1 MTAARAAPRARA
13 ARRRPRPARPA
24 ARGFTLLEVMVALA
38 ILAAAMLA
46 ASELTS
52 SALRNHERAVHLET
66 ATLLARGKLAALQDT
81 YDREGFREF
90 DQTDEGTF
98 DREGHPEVS
107 WKLEV
112 VKPKI
117 DLGAKQIL
125 ALFAGATGKEGDQL
139 DLSALLSPGADLS
152 GDTGAGLEAAFP
164 GGAAAVGPLQ
174 TQLVVIGE
182 QLKKGLR
189 EVRLAVS
196 WKDGKREESFTVVTH
211 ILAFP
216 KAITPSGP

>member
-1 MTAARAAPRARA
+1 VSTARDTPVTPTPG
-13 ARRRPRPARPA
+13 RPAGAARPA
-24 ARGFTLLEVMVALA
+24 AGGFTLLEVMVALA

-52 SALRNHERAVHLET
+52 TALRNHERAVHLET

-81 YDREGFREF
+81 YDREGFRDF

-98 DREGHPEVS
+98 DREGHPEVR
-107 WKLEV
+107 WKVEV

-125 ALFAGATGKEGDQL
+125 ALFAGATGKEGDNL
-139 DLSALLSPGADLS
+139 DLSAILAPGADLS
-152 GDTGAGLEAAFP
+152 GDTGAGLAAAFP
-164 GGAAAVGPLQ
+164 GGAAAIGPLQ
-174 TQLVVIGE
+174 TQLTVVGE

-189 EVRLAVS
+189 EVRLLVA
-196 WKDGKREESFTVVTH
+196 WKDGNRDESFTVVTH
-211 ILAFP
+211 VLAYP